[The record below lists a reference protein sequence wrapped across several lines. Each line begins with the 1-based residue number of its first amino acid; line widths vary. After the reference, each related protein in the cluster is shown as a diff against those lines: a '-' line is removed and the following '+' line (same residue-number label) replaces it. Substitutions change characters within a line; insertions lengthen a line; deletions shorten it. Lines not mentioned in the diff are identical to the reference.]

1 MREAH
6 YDDAMSDPDHLPIP
20 VSVRELLASG
30 PFAHVV
36 ALHPDGRPHV
46 TLAWA
51 GVDGDEVVFSTFF
64 DQHKVRDLRRE
75 PRVTLSF
82 EAKEHGGEGLH
93 PYVVIEGR
101 VRVEEGGALE
111 VMDRLAPAYLGPGAR
126 FPNREV
132 PTGATFRMTVERIYG
147 IGPWREPA
155 GR

>member
-1 MREAH
+1 MTDHDRPAI
-6 YDDAMSDPDHLPIP
+6 SD
-20 VSVRELLASG
+20 SVRELLASG

-36 ALHPDGRPHV
+36 TLHPDGRPHV

-64 DQHKVRDLRRE
+64 DQHKVRDLRRD

-82 EAKEHGGEGLH
+82 EAKENPGSGLH
-93 PYVVIEGR
+93 PYLVIEGR

-126 FPNREV
+126 FPSRDV
-132 PTGATFRMTVERIYG
+132 PAGATFRLTIERMYG
-147 IGPWREPA
+147 IGPWREPQ
-155 GR
+155 GG